1 MGLLQVI
8 KSSPLF
14 TELYDDEIEEIIK
27 DCKVRCLEQNEILF
41 QENDAGEDLF
51 IVLTGEL
58 LIIKGGVTITKFNKG
73 ELLGELV
80 LINDQQRTTSCCA
93 SVYTEVLILNN
104 KMIFGFY
111 AKKPRLFSILMMNI
125 ARMLAQRL
133 KKTTIEMKNLTEQL
147 KKAS

>member
-27 DCKVRCLEQNEILF
+27 DCNVRCLEANESLF
-41 QENDAGEDLF
+41 QENDAGDDLF

-58 LIIKGGVTITKFNKG
+58 LIIKGGVVITKFAKG

-80 LINDQQRTTSCCA
+80 LINDQQRTTSCSA
-93 SVYTEVLILNN
+93 NVYTEVLILNN

-111 AKKPRLFSILMMNI
+111 TKKPRLFSILMMNI

-147 KKAS
+147 KKVS

>member
-14 TELYDDEIEEIIK
+14 TELYDDEIEIIIK
-27 DCKVRCLEQNEILF
+27 DCKVRCLEGNETLF
-41 QENDAGEDLF
+41 QENDAGDDMYIILS
-51 IVLTGEL
+51 GEL
-58 LIIKGGVTITKFNKG
+58 AIVKGGVFITKFFRG

-80 LINDQQRTTSCCA
+80 LINDQRRTTSCVA
-93 SVYTEVLILNN
+93 SVYTEVLIINN

-111 AKKPRLFSILMMNI
+111 AKQPRLFSILMMNI

-133 KKTTIEMKNLTEQL
+133 KKTTIEMKTLTEQL
-147 KKAS
+147 RKAG

>member
-27 DCKVRCLEQNEILF
+27 TCKVRCLEVNETLF
-41 QENDAGEDLF
+41 VENDAGDDMY
-51 IVLTGEL
+51 IVLSGEL
-58 LIIKGGVTITKFNKG
+58 SIVKGGFHITTFARG

-80 LINDQQRTTSCCA
+80 LINDQQRTTSCLA
-93 SVYTEVLILNN
+93 TVYTEVLIINN
-104 KMIFGFY
+104 LMIFELY
-111 AKKPRLFSILMMNI
+111 STRPRLFSILMMNI

-133 KKTTIEMKNLTEQL
+133 KKTTIEMKSLTEKL
-147 KKAS
+147 KKTA